1 MSMNKDITIIETNS
15 FPKVEVEE
23 LMLEK
28 EFVQWATYILDIDR
42 LQNILIRILCRI
54 RKYYDLEGSSGINK
68 LKDFNYCI

>member
-1 MSMNKDITIIETNS
+1 MNKDITIIENNS

-28 EFVQWATYILDIDR
+28 EFVQWATHILDIDR

-54 RKYYDLEGSSGINK
+54 RKYYDLEGFRELI
-68 LKDFNYCI
+68 KDLSR